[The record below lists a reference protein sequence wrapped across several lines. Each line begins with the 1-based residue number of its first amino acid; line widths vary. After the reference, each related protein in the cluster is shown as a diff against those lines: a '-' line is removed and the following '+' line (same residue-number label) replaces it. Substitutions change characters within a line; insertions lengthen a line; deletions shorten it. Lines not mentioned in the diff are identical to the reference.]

1 MARQPAAD
9 PSIMASSAPRGRPPC
24 SVQSACVNHTENTR
38 SVQLFK
44 ITGLPATQPRAAASA
59 CSVASTRTRV
69 GRHDVVVEFHVAGAM
84 DTGYGIKFRATL
96 TSDDATDV
104 SMALTCRV
112 RDQLGPSPAVTWT
125 GALRNR
131 QGEDVVF
138 VSGTVLADP
147 RYVKD
152 GSIVVECVI
161 ATVVKVRD
169 AAAANALAPSIS
181 AAGPSSDLHEHFGEL
196 LRSQKGSDATFLVAG
211 ERIAAHKCVLA
222 ARSPVFMA
230 ELLGDD
236 DMSEWENA
244 SQQVEIEDMEAD
256 VFRALIKFIYTD
268 RLPDLDSREEG
279 ATTLVPHLLAAADRY
294 GMGRL
299 KVLCEDKMCGDIS
312 VATAAAALVLAEKH
326 GCPKLKA
333 RCMEFI
339 VADPADLQAIV
350 ATDGYKHLLAT
361 CPSVLSDLLLASV
374 QRGRGC

>member
-1 MARQPAAD
+1 M
-9 PSIMASSAPRGRPPC
+9 
-24 SVQSACVNHTENTR
+24 H
-38 SVQLFK
+38 
-44 ITGLPATQPRAAASA
+44 
-59 CSVASTRTRV
+59 
-69 GRHDVVVEFHVAGAM
+69 
-84 DTGYGIKFRATL
+84 TGYGIKFRATL
-96 TSDDATDV
+96 TSDHATDV

-112 RDQLGPSPAVTWT
+112 RDQPGPSPAVTSS

-169 AAAANALAPSIS
+169 AGAANALPPTIS
-181 AAGPSSDLHEHFGEL
+181 AAAPSADLHEHFGEL
-196 LRSQKGSDATFLVAG
+196 LRSQKGSDVTFLVAG
-211 ERIAAHKCVLA
+211 EHITAHKCVLA
-222 ARSPVFMA
+222 ARSLVFMA
-230 ELLGDD
+230 ELLGDN

-244 SQQVEIEDMEAD
+244 TSQHVEIKDMEAD
-256 VFRALIKFIYTD
+256 VFRALVKFIYTD
-268 RLPDLDSREEG
+268 TLPELDDEDED
-279 ATTLVPHLLAAADRY
+279 ATTLARHLLAAADRY

-299 KVLCEDKMCGDIS
+299 KLLCEDKMCAHIS
-312 VATAAAALVLAEKH
+312 VGTAAAALGLAEKH

-339 VADPADLQAIV
+339 VADPADLQAVV
-350 ATDGYKHLLAT
+350 ATDGYRHLMAT

-374 QRGRGC
+374 QRARSS